1 MDEEQTLEPAPTLQP
16 ALPVI
21 GVFGDSPEVPPVVH
35 KTGVYVD
42 GEGFQ
47 HDCEIVFERPNG
59 SVDIRL
65 GQGLTAYRRDCIRRQ
80 AEGQTGDYLK

>member
-21 GVFGDSPEVPPVVH
+21 GVFGDSPEIPPVVY
-35 KTGVYVD
+35 KKGVYVD
-42 GEGFQ
+42 HAGES
-47 HDCEIVFERPNG
+47 HDCEIVFERANG
-59 SVDIRL
+59 SVDIML
-65 GQGLTAYRRDCIRRQ
+65 GQGLTAYRRDCISRQ